1 MKKVISQANEERK
14 NGYKISINVMKKNKK
29 FQKELLAKD
38 GYEEIREFF
47 CRLEL
52 YIRKECKKMAESMKG
67 LRRTCRCAELTKE
80 NVGQT
85 VTVMGWVQKKQK

>member
-14 NGYKISINVMKKNKK
+14 NGYKISINVMKKTKK

-47 CRLEL
+47 
-52 YIRKECKKMAESMKG
+52 AD
-67 LRRTCRCAELTKE
+67 
-80 NVGQT
+80 
-85 VTVMGWVQKKQK
+85 

>member
-1 MKKVISQANEERK
+1 MIRVPVDFPSDLNVLSQANEERK

-47 CRLEL
+47 
-52 YIRKECKKMAESMKG
+52 AD
-67 LRRTCRCAELTKE
+67 
-80 NVGQT
+80 
-85 VTVMGWVQKKQK
+85 